1 MKNNCFRHFLT
12 VLLLLCTS
20 AVVAHDFEVDR
31 IYYSITGLATPTV
44 EVSGYSQG
52 NSVDIPETV
61 VYEGVEY
68 SVTRIGTSAFSGCSA
83 LTQITIPGSVKSI
96 GESAFRGS
104 SITSITIPEGVVE
117 IARATFENCTGL
129 TSISIPNS
137 VTSVS
142 YSSFS
147 NTAWYNNH
155 PDGVVYAGKVLY
167 RYKGEMPNGTEVVI
181 REGTVSIADKA
192 FRYFDELVSVEIPYG
207 VKYIGE
213 EAFYNCSALR
223 EIGIPGSVED
233 MGSRAFASS
242 NLLKVVIGDGVKRIG
257 QSAFESCRVLSEIEI
272 PNSVISI
279 GDNAIV
285 GTEWYENKPN
295 GLVYAG
301 KVLFEY
307 KGDMPGGSEIVIEDG
322 TQAIADGA
330 FWYCDKLTKITI
342 PNTVINIGKEAFCGC
357 SGLVSVDIPNSVRS
371 IGIRAFQ
378 GCNWLE
384 EMLIGSS
391 VASIG
396 DSAFSGCSNL
406 ASITIPKSVTAIGKD
421 AFKNCSKLGAI
432 DIEDVS
438 AWCNIDF
445 GCYSANPLYYGKELR
460 LDGVPVTEIAIPEG
474 LSKIN
479 DYAFYNS
486 KTIRNVKIP
495 NSVTSIGDSAFF
507 GSTALAEVE
516 IPVSVKGIGKDA
528 FRNCTRLENVN
539 ISDLLA
545 WCDINFGNSYSNP
558 LSHAKNF
565 CLNGSSVTSLVLPS
579 SIAVI
584 KDFAFYGCSSIK
596 NVIVPENITYICEDA
611 FSGCNSIDRVINFSS
626 LEITKGNWGNG
637 CIAANADVVI
647 DVSDGTVVGDFVF
660 STVDGVNTLAAYLG
674 NATEIVLPEDYNGE
688 NYCIGEYVFKD
699 CTGLTRITI
708 PDSVTSIGNYAFYGC
723 TGLTEVIL
731 GQNVSSIGKE
741 AFNNCDN
748 IKRVINFSAF
758 FDNAYG
764 TLYSYFKSY
773 PAIVNAPNGEVV
785 GDFVFSTVDGVNT
798 LAGYLGSA
806 TEIILPEDYN
816 GEVYG
821 IGESVFSGRADLTS
835 ITIHGNLT
843 SIGKSAFNNCTALTR
858 VNISDLT
865 AWCNVSFGDSYAN
878 PLYYAKNLY
887 LNGEPVTELVI
898 PDGVTEIKSYAFYN
912 CESITSITVP
922 YSVTNIGTNA
932 FQGCKNLKNVLN
944 FSSLVFTKGNSYI
957 GGYISYYADNVV
969 NAPNGAVAG
978 DFVFSTVDGVNT
990 LVAYLGDATEIVLP
1004 EDYNGEC
1011 YGIGESVF
1019 SGRTDLTSITLP
1031 QNITSIGKKA
1041 FSGCTN
1047 LAHVNISD
1055 LSAWCNISFGDAY
1068 ANPLYYAKNLYL
1080 NGEPVTELVI
1090 PDGVTEIKSYA
1101 FYNCES
1107 ITSIT
1112 VPYSVTN
1119 IGTYAFQGCK
1129 NLKKVLN
1136 FSSLIFAKRKS
1147 SYGYIAYNADNVVN
1161 APNGAVAG
1169 DFVFS
1174 TVDGVNTLA
1183 AYLGNATEIVLPEN
1197 YNGEGYGIGESVFS
1211 GRADLTNITIPRN
1224 LTSIGKSAFNNCTAL
1239 TRVNISDLTAW
1250 CNVSFGDSYANPLYY
1265 AKNLYLN
1272 GEPVTELVIPD
1283 GVTEIKSYAFYNC
1296 ESITSITVPYSVTNI
1311 GTNAFQGCKNLK
1323 NVLNFSSLVFTKGN
1337 SYIGGYISYYADN
1350 VVNAPNGV
1358 VIGDFIFS
1366 TVDGVNTLAAYLGN
1380 ATEIVLPD
1388 NYNGEGYGIGESVF
1402 SGRSDLTSIT
1412 LPACITSIGDAAF
1425 YNCSALARIDFP
1437 ESLAGIGENAFY
1449 GCSSLTTLEIS
1460 NNVTAIGYGAFSGCS
1475 ALEVVKID
1483 CTTVEGWFENN
1494 ASIKELVIGENVAH
1508 IAGKAFSNC
1517 GGIVRVT
1524 IGKNVSQI
1532 GDKAFSSCHSLE
1544 GVYITDLSAWCNIS
1558 FGGYSA
1564 NPLSYAGHLYLNGK
1578 LVTDL
1583 VIPDGVTEIK
1593 DYAFYDCGSLRSV
1606 TVPGTVVCIGTGAFS
1621 SCEYLATVINF
1632 SGLIFTA
1639 YSSDHGEIA
1648 NNASVVVNAVNGAVV
1663 GDFVFGKVNDVNTL
1677 LKYIGNDADVTLPED
1692 YNGENYCIGADA
1704 FAGKQIV
1711 NIVIP
1716 GCVTAIKKDSFGHSA
1731 GSLKGVY
1738 ITDLSAWC
1746 NIDFESKYANPLYY
1760 AMNLY
1765 LNGELVTELIIP
1777 DGVTEI
1783 KNYAFYNCGGV
1794 KSIVIPSCVEKVGA
1808 ATFESDSYYHYYN
1821 TSLINLSNLVFSS
1834 DLNEEGSIRFHGR
1847 AIVNAPNGAII
1858 GNNVFC
1864 TKEGVN
1870 TLVAHFVKNPVVIL
1884 PDSYNGENYCIGES
1898 AFYQVEDSLRSIT
1911 IPDGV
1916 IGIGAEAFRNSFE
1929 LADVTLGKNVSYI
1942 GTDAFEGC
1950 IVLKN
1955 VHITDLS
1962 AWCNIDFWDASA
1974 NPLYRADSL
1983 YLNGELVT
1991 DLVIPDGITEIKDY
2005 AFSGYQGLENVA
2017 IHNNVTAIGTHAFY
2031 NCLIKG
2037 VYITD
2042 LAAWCSID
2050 FGDASANPLYNDAE
2064 NEKRLLY
2071 LNGEPVTDLVIPDGV
2086 TEIKDYAFYGNNGVN
2101 SVVIPKSVAKI
2112 GELAFYC
2119 YNLSTVINLSQLV
2132 FTKGSYEE
2140 HGAIAYDADVVKN
2153 IPNAEIDG
2161 DFVFYALDGDIYF
2174 AVYLGDETE
2183 IVLPDG
2189 FQGKEYIIDE
2199 LALVLSPDVESVT
2212 IPTSVIGIRNNAFGN
2227 CDMLKNLYMMN
2238 ELPPRAVRSTFS
2250 DTHFESVTVY
2260 VPVGALETYRTAN
2273 VWSEFW
2279 NIKEFDSTGI
2289 VEVENEDAGVTK
2301 TVYDL
2306 NGRVVENPSNG
2317 IYIINGKKVFVK

>member
-1 MKNNCFRHFLT
+1 M
-12 VLLLLCTS
+12 
-20 AVVAHDFEVDR
+20 
-31 IYYSITGLATPTV
+31 
-44 EVSGYSQG
+44 
-52 NSVDIPETV
+52 
-61 VYEGVEY
+61 
-68 SVTRIGTSAFSGCSA
+68 
-83 LTQITIPGSVKSI
+83 
-96 GESAFRGS
+96 
-104 SITSITIPEGVVE
+104 
-117 IARATFENCTGL
+117 
-129 TSISIPNS
+129 
-137 VTSVS
+137 
-142 YSSFS
+142 
-147 NTAWYNNH
+147 
-155 PDGVVYAGKVLY
+155 
-167 RYKGEMPNGTEVVI
+167 
-181 REGTVSIADKA
+181 
-192 FRYFDELVSVEIPYG
+192 
-207 VKYIGE
+207 
-213 EAFYNCSALR
+213 
-223 EIGIPGSVED
+223 
-233 MGSRAFASS
+233 
-242 NLLKVVIGDGVKRIG
+242 
-257 QSAFESCRVLSEIEI
+257 
-272 PNSVISI
+272 
-279 GDNAIV
+279 
-285 GTEWYENKPN
+285 
-295 GLVYAG
+295 
-301 KVLFEY
+301 
-307 KGDMPGGSEIVIEDG
+307 
-322 TQAIADGA
+322 
-330 FWYCDKLTKITI
+330 
-342 PNTVINIGKEAFCGC
+342 
-357 SGLVSVDIPNSVRS
+357 
-371 IGIRAFQ
+371 
-378 GCNWLE
+378 
-384 EMLIGSS
+384 
-391 VASIG
+391 
-396 DSAFSGCSNL
+396 
-406 ASITIPKSVTAIGKD
+406 
-421 AFKNCSKLGAI
+421 
-432 DIEDVS
+432 
-438 AWCNIDF
+438 
-445 GCYSANPLYYGKELR
+445 
-460 LDGVPVTEIAIPEG
+460 
-474 LSKIN
+474 
-479 DYAFYNS
+479 
-486 KTIRNVKIP
+486 
-495 NSVTSIGDSAFF
+495 
-507 GSTALAEVE
+507 
-516 IPVSVKGIGKDA
+516 
-528 FRNCTRLENVN
+528 
-539 ISDLLA
+539 
-545 WCDINFGNSYSNP
+545 
-558 LSHAKNF
+558 
-565 CLNGSSVTSLVLPS
+565 
-579 SIAVI
+579 
-584 KDFAFYGCSSIK
+584 
-596 NVIVPENITYICEDA
+596 
-611 FSGCNSIDRVINFSS
+611 
-626 LEITKGNWGNG
+626 
-637 CIAANADVVI
+637 
-647 DVSDGTVVGDFVF
+647 
-660 STVDGVNTLAAYLG
+660 
-674 NATEIVLPEDYNGE
+674 
-688 NYCIGEYVFKD
+688 
-699 CTGLTRITI
+699 
-708 PDSVTSIGNYAFYGC
+708 
-723 TGLTEVIL
+723 
-731 GQNVSSIGKE
+731 
-741 AFNNCDN
+741 
-748 IKRVINFSAF
+748 
-758 FDNAYG
+758 
-764 TLYSYFKSY
+764 
-773 PAIVNAPNGEVV
+773 
-785 GDFVFSTVDGVNT
+785 
-798 LAGYLGSA
+798 
-806 TEIILPEDYN
+806 
-816 GEVYG
+816 
-821 IGESVFSGRADLTS
+821 
-835 ITIHGNLT
+835 
-843 SIGKSAFNNCTALTR
+843 
-858 VNISDLT
+858 
-865 AWCNVSFGDSYAN
+865 
-878 PLYYAKNLY
+878 
-887 LNGEPVTELVI
+887 
-898 PDGVTEIKSYAFYN
+898 
-912 CESITSITVP
+912 
-922 YSVTNIGTNA
+922 
-932 FQGCKNLKNVLN
+932 
-944 FSSLVFTKGNSYI
+944 
-957 GGYISYYADNVV
+957 
-969 NAPNGAVAG
+969 
-978 DFVFSTVDGVNT
+978 
-990 LVAYLGDATEIVLP
+990 
-1004 EDYNGEC
+1004 
-1011 YGIGESVF
+1011 
-1019 SGRTDLTSITLP
+1019 
-1031 QNITSIGKKA
+1031 
-1041 FSGCTN
+1041 
-1047 LAHVNISD
+1047 
-1055 LSAWCNISFGDAY
+1055 
-1068 ANPLYYAKNLYL
+1068 
-1080 NGEPVTELVI
+1080 
-1090 PDGVTEIKSYA
+1090 
-1101 FYNCES
+1101 
-1107 ITSIT
+1107 
-1112 VPYSVTN
+1112 
-1119 IGTYAFQGCK
+1119 
-1129 NLKKVLN
+1129 
-1136 FSSLIFAKRKS
+1136 
-1147 SYGYIAYNADNVVN
+1147 
-1161 APNGAVAG
+1161 
-1169 DFVFS
+1169 
-1174 TVDGVNTLA
+1174 
-1183 AYLGNATEIVLPEN
+1183 
-1197 YNGEGYGIGESVFS
+1197 
-1211 GRADLTNITIPRN
+1211 
-1224 LTSIGKSAFNNCTAL
+1224 
-1239 TRVNISDLTAW
+1239 
-1250 CNVSFGDSYANPLYY
+1250 
-1265 AKNLYLN
+1265 
-1272 GEPVTELVIPD
+1272 
-1283 GVTEIKSYAFYNC
+1283 
-1296 ESITSITVPYSVTNI
+1296 
-1311 GTNAFQGCKNLK
+1311 
-1323 NVLNFSSLVFTKGN
+1323 
-1337 SYIGGYISYYADN
+1337 
-1350 VVNAPNGV
+1350 
-1358 VIGDFIFS
+1358 
-1366 TVDGVNTLAAYLGN
+1366 
-1380 ATEIVLPD
+1380 
-1388 NYNGEGYGIGESVF
+1388 
-1402 SGRSDLTSIT
+1402 TSIT

-1437 ESLAGIGENAFY
+1437 ESLASIGENAFY

-1517 GGIVRVT
+1517 GRIVRVT

-1606 TVPGTVVCIGTGAFS
+1606 TVPGTVVCIGTSAFR

-1639 YSSDHGEIA
+1639 YSSDYGEIA

-1716 GCVTAIKKDSFGHSA
+1716 GCVTAIKKGSFGYSA

-1834 DLNEEGSIRFHGR
+1834 DRNEEGSIHFLGR

-1858 GNNVFC
+1858 GDNVFC
-1864 TKEGVN
+1864 TKEEVN
-1870 TLVAHFVKNPVVIL
+1870 TLVAHFVKNPVVTL

-1898 AFYQVEDSLRSIT
+1898 AFYQVEDSLRRIT
-1911 IPDGV
+1911 IPDCV
-1916 IGIGAEAFRNSFE
+1916 TGIGAKAFRGSDM
-1929 LADVTLGKNVSYI
+1929 LADITLGKNVSYI

-1950 IVLKN
+1950 AVLKN

-1962 AWCNIDFWDASA
+1962 AWCNIDFGNASA

-1991 DLVIPDGITEIKDY
+1991 DLVIPDGVTEIKDY

-2017 IHNNVTAIGTHAFY
+2017 IHNSVTAIGTHAFY

-2086 TEIKDYAFYGNNGVN
+2086 TEIKDYAFYGNNSVN

-2140 HGAIAYDADVVKN
+2140 HGAIAFDADVVKN

-2199 LALVLSPDVESVT
+2199 LAFVLSPDVESVT

>member
-1 MKNNCFRHFLT
+1 MKNNYFRHFLT

-68 SVTRIGTSAFSGCSA
+68 SVTRIGTRAFSGCSA

-117 IARATFENCTGL
+117 IASATFENCTGL

-167 RYKGEMPNGTEVVI
+167 RYKGEMPNGTEVVV

-213 EAFYNCSALR
+213 EAFSNCSALR

-233 MGSRAFASS
+233 MGYRAFAAS

-257 QSAFESCRVLSEIEI
+257 QSAFESCGVLSEIEI

-279 GDNAIV
+279 GDNAFV

-528 FRNCTRLENVN
+528 FRNCTRLEKVN
-539 ISDLLA
+539 ISDLSA
-545 WCDINFGNSYSNP
+545 WCDINFGNYYSNP

-596 NVIVPENITYICEDA
+596 NVIVPENITYICENA

-660 STVDGVNTLAAYLG
+660 STVDGVNTLA
-674 NATEIVLPEDYNGE
+674 
-688 NYCIGEYVFKD
+688 
-699 CTGLTRITI
+699 
-708 PDSVTSIGNYAFYGC
+708 
-723 TGLTEVIL
+723 
-731 GQNVSSIGKE
+731 
-741 AFNNCDN
+741 
-748 IKRVINFSAF
+748 
-758 FDNAYG
+758 
-764 TLYSYFKSY
+764 
-773 PAIVNAPNGEVV
+773 
-785 GDFVFSTVDGVNT
+785 
-798 LAGYLGSA
+798 GYLGSA

-816 GEVYG
+816 GEEYG

-843 SIGKSAFNNCTALTR
+843 SIGKSAFYNCTALTR

-898 PDGVTEIKSYAFYN
+898 PDGVTEIKNYAFYN

-922 YSVTNIGTNA
+922 YSIANIGTYA

-1068 ANPLYYAKNLYL
+1068 ANPLYNAKNLYL

-1129 NLKKVLN
+1129 NLKNVLN

-1147 SYGYIAYNADNVVN
+1147 GYGYIAYNADNVVN

-1183 AYLGNATEIVLPEN
+1183 AYLGNATEIVLPDN

-1211 GRADLTNITIPRN
+1211 GRTDLTNITIPRN
-1224 LTSIGKSAFNNCTAL
+1224 LTSIGKSAFNNCTGL
-1239 TRVNISDLTAW
+1239 THVNISDIAAW
-1250 CNVSFGDSYANPLYY
+1250 CNISFSDSYANPLYY

-1283 GVTEIKSYAFYNC
+1283 GVTEIKNYSFYNC

-1311 GTNAFQGCKNLK
+1311 GTYAFQGCKNLK
-1323 NVLNFSSLVFTKGN
+1323 NVLNFSSLVFTKGS
-1337 SYIGGYISYYADN
+1337 SYSGGYISYYADN

-1402 SGRSDLTSIT
+1402 SGRADLTSIT

-1437 ESLAGIGENAFY
+1437 ESLASIGENAFY

-1517 GGIVRVT
+1517 GRIVRVT

-1639 YSSDHGEIA
+1639 YSGDYGEIA

-1716 GCVTAIKKDSFGHSA
+1716 GCVTAIKKGSFGYSA

-1783 KNYAFYNCGGV
+1783 KNYAFYNCGGL

-1834 DLNEEGSIRFHGR
+1834 DLNEEGSIRFHSR
-1847 AIVNAPNGAII
+1847 AILNAPNGAII
-1858 GNNVFC
+1858 GDNVFC
-1864 TKEGVN
+1864 TKEEVN
-1870 TLVAHFVKNPVVIL
+1870 TLVAHFVKNPVVTL
-1884 PDSYNGENYCIGES
+1884 PDSYNGENYCIGER

-1911 IPDGV
+1911 IPDCV

-1950 IVLKN
+1950 AVLKN

-1962 AWCNIDFWDASA
+1962 AWCNIDFGDASA

-1991 DLVIPDGITEIKDY
+1991 DLVIPDGVTEIKDY

-2017 IHNNVTAIGTHAFY
+2017 IHNSVTAIGTHAFY

-2112 GELAFYC
+2112 GEQAFYC

>member
-213 EAFYNCSALR
+213 EAFSNCSALR

-233 MGSRAFASS
+233 MGYRAFAAS

-279 GDNAIV
+279 GDNAFV

-528 FRNCTRLENVN
+528 FRNCTRLEKVN

-611 FSGCNSIDRVINFSS
+611 FSGCNSIDIVINFSS

-660 STVDGVNTLAAYLG
+660 CTVDGVNTLAAYLG

-764 TLYSYFKSY
+764 TLYSYFNSY

-816 GEVYG
+816 GEEYG

-932 FQGCKNLKNVLN
+932 FQGCKNLK
-944 FSSLVFTKGNSYI
+944 
-957 GGYISYYADNVV
+957 D
-969 NAPNGAVAG
+969 
-978 DFVFSTVDGVNT
+978 
-990 LVAYLGDATEIVLP
+990 
-1004 EDYNGEC
+1004 
-1011 YGIGESVF
+1011 
-1019 SGRTDLTSITLP
+1019 
-1031 QNITSIGKKA
+1031 
-1041 FSGCTN
+1041 
-1047 LAHVNISD
+1047 
-1055 LSAWCNISFGDAY
+1055 
-1068 ANPLYYAKNLYL
+1068 
-1080 NGEPVTELVI
+1080 
-1090 PDGVTEIKSYA
+1090 
-1101 FYNCES
+1101 
-1107 ITSIT
+1107 
-1112 VPYSVTN
+1112 
-1119 IGTYAFQGCK
+1119 
-1129 NLKKVLN
+1129 
-1136 FSSLIFAKRKS
+1136 
-1147 SYGYIAYNADNVVN
+1147 
-1161 APNGAVAG
+1161 
-1169 DFVFS
+1169 
-1174 TVDGVNTLA
+1174 
-1183 AYLGNATEIVLPEN
+1183 
-1197 YNGEGYGIGESVFS
+1197 
-1211 GRADLTNITIPRN
+1211 
-1224 LTSIGKSAFNNCTAL
+1224 
-1239 TRVNISDLTAW
+1239 
-1250 CNVSFGDSYANPLYY
+1250 
-1265 AKNLYLN
+1265 
-1272 GEPVTELVIPD
+1272 
-1283 GVTEIKSYAFYNC
+1283 
-1296 ESITSITVPYSVTNI
+1296 
-1311 GTNAFQGCKNLK
+1311 
-1323 NVLNFSSLVFTKGN
+1323 VLNFSSLVFTKGN

-1402 SGRSDLTSIT
+1402 SGRADLTSIT

-1437 ESLAGIGENAFY
+1437 ESLASIGENAFY
-1449 GCSSLTTLEIS
+1449 SCSRLTTLEIS

-1517 GGIVRVT
+1517 SGIVRVT

-1578 LVTDL
+1578 HVTDL

-1593 DYAFYDCGSLRSV
+1593 NYAFYDCGSLRSV

-1648 NNASVVVNAVNGAVV
+1648 NNASVVVNAVNGEVV

-1716 GCVTAIKKDSFGHSA
+1716 RCVTAIKKGSFGHSP

-1808 ATFESDSYYHYYN
+1808 ETFESDSYYHYYN

-1834 DLNEEGSIRFHGR
+1834 DLNEEGSIRFRSR

-1864 TKEGVN
+1864 TKEEVN
-1870 TLVAHFVKNPVVIL
+1870 TLVAHIVKNPVVIL

-1942 GTDAFEGC
+1942 GTDAFDGC
-1950 IVLKN
+1950 SSLKN

-1962 AWCNIDFWDASA
+1962 AWCNIDFGDASA
-1974 NPLYRADSL
+1974 NPLYWADSL

-1991 DLVIPDGITEIKDY
+1991 DLVIPDGVTEIKDY

-2017 IHNNVTAIGTHAFY
+2017 IHNSVTAIGTHAFY

-2050 FGDASANPLYNDAE
+2050 FGDASANPLYNNAK
-2064 NEKRLLY
+2064 NEKKLLY

-2086 TEIKDYAFYGNNGVN
+2086 TEIKDYAFFGNNGVN

-2238 ELPPRAVRSTFS
+2238 ELPPRALRSTFS